1 MTQENPQQPLNVT
14 PPPAAEAPHKPADDR
29 EEVYFEGSPLL
40 RAELGRMAMYLLVAI
55 VVAAIPFLLRKAWT
69 GQPWWVYPLFSVI
82 GLGVIGWPVL
92 MVRTVRFRVSNYRI
106 DYERGLLSKHIDT
119 LELWHVEDIRFDQS
133 LLDRMLNVGNITIL
147 SHDDTTPKL
156 VMNGLPNPRPL
167 YEALKQRVIAVKRQ
181 RGVIKMD
188 TGGGMGDMVDGGHHQ
203 G

>member
-1 MTQENPQQPLNVT
+1 MTQENPQQPVTVT
-14 PPPAAEAPHKPADDR
+14 PPPTGEGPHKPANDN

-40 RAELGRMAMYLLVAI
+40 RAELGNASIHVLVAI
-55 VVAAIPFLLRKAWT
+55 ILAAIPFLLKK
-69 GQPWWVYPLFSVI
+69 PWPGEPRWMFPLFI
-82 GLGVIGWPVL
+82 LMGLGVIGWPIM

-106 DYERGLLSKHIDT
+106 DFERGLLSKHIDT

-133 LLDRMLNVGNITIL
+133 LMDRMLNVGNITIL

-167 YEALKQRVIAVKRQ
+167 FEALKQRVIAVKRQ

-188 TGGGMGDMVDGGHHQ
+188 TGGMGDMVDGGQHS